1 MEKEKPS
8 GDWMSESDSS
18 LHSSE
23 WFGAIFYYLLA
34 LGKPKFNTVYSAKHR
49 RRNIWT
55 GYFLKLLMLGAIIW
69 LAATTM
75 I

>member
-23 WFGAIFYYLLA
+23 WFGAIFYYLIA
-34 LGKPKFNTVYSAKHR
+34 LGKPKFNVVYSAKFR

-55 GYFLKLLMLGAIIW
+55 GYLLKLIFLTAIIW
-69 LAATTM
+69 LAIITM
-75 I
+75 F